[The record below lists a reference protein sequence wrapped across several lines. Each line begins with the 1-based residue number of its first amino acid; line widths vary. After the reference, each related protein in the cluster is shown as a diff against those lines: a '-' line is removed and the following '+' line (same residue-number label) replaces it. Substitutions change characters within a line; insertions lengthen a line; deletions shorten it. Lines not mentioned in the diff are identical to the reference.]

1 MSGHRWKDGKG
12 LASCTRVFRVPRR
25 DVRDRT
31 VCHSAESTLTWDEVT
46 RQQGCAVSVHVCL
59 CIVYECLFEYVS
71 DVVSA
76 CE

>member
-1 MSGHRWKDGKG
+1 MCECESACVNCAWEGMGRVVSLHLWKDGKG

-46 RQQGCAVSVHVCL
+46 RQQGCAV
-59 CIVYECLFEYVS
+59 
-71 DVVSA
+71 
-76 CE
+76 